1 MEGSKERVD
10 GVNPPWRGE
19 IQMGGFEIRS
29 WVPREDARGR
39 RCRCGCDGES

>member
-29 WVPREDARGR
+29 RVPRGR
-39 RCRCGCDGES
+39 RCGCDGES